1 VGAREE
7 TIAAEARAIGFA
19 RAGCAALGP
28 LPRAPFMAAWL
39 ADGRAGDMTYLP
51 KRAAERLD
59 ARHAFPWARAL
70 VSLAYPYRPPP
81 PPAEDWRTGLFG
93 RIAAYARG
101 ADYHDHVLELC
112 ERLST
117 RLAARFPR
125 ARFLSYVDTGPVV
138 EREWAM
144 RAGLGW
150 IGKNTLVLERS
161 AGSYFLLAELVTDL
175 ELDDAPPPVD
185 HCGTCTR
192 CMTACPTGAL
202 DEAYRMDPRRCLSYL
217 TIEHRGAIPVE
228 LRPHLGNWIFGCDLC
243 QTACPWNGGAT
254 EADAS
259 LAPHLPSLLSLD
271 DTGFR
276 ARFGRT
282 AVARAKRRGLLR
294 NAAVALGNSG
304 NPDAVPALV
313 AALADHEPL
322 IRAHA
327 AWSLGR
333 LSSPAAHRALDQA
346 RHSEPEATVLA
357 EIDSAL
363 ATL

>member
-117 RLAARFPR
+117 RLAARFYQDLIR
-125 ARFLSYVDTGPVV
+125 INIRGFNQEFACSLVNTAQRFDTVH
-138 EREWAM
+138 
-144 RAGLGW
+144 
-150 IGKNTLVLERS
+150 
-161 AGSYFLLAELVTDL
+161 DQ
-175 ELDDAPPPVD
+175 
-185 HCGTCTR
+185 
-192 CMTACPTGAL
+192 
-202 DEAYRMDPRRCLSYL
+202 
-217 TIEHRGAIPVE
+217 IEHY
-228 LRPHLGNWIFGCDLC
+228 
-243 QTACPWNGGAT
+243 
-254 EADAS
+254 
-259 LAPHLPSLLSLD
+259 LL
-271 DTGFR
+271 
-276 ARFGRT
+276 
-282 AVARAKRRGLLR
+282 
-294 NAAVALGNSG
+294 
-304 NPDAVPALV
+304 
-313 AALADHEPL
+313 
-322 IRAHA
+322 
-327 AWSLGR
+327 
-333 LSSPAAHRALDQA
+333 
-346 RHSEPEATVLA
+346 
-357 EIDSAL
+357 
-363 ATL
+363 